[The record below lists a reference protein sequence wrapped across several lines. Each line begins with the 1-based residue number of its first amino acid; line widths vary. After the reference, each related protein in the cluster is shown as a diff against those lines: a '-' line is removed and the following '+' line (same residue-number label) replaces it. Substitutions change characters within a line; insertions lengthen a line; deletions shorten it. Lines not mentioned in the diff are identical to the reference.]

1 MNTDGCGGII
11 IVKTITTKENNAM
24 KNKYKPYMI
33 DIKYE
38 FKTYQHV
45 GKDYGNSKSADL
57 GCLFN
62 FRRFVRKTWNR
73 KQNKYKFCN
82 TFSDWKEHI
91 TSVLNKN
98 IVNYDDM
105 IHWLIYERNFAK
117 QYLESIKAILIPIY
131 IAFIGVFSLFLNEED
146 NPLCVLI
153 SIMLLIIA
161 ISVHVLHDATEKVDF
176 FEDCIQIANEIRRP

>member
-45 GKDYGNSKSADL
+45 GKEYGNSKSADL
-57 GCLFN
+57 GCVSN
-62 FRRFVRKTWNR
+62 FRRFIRRIWNR

-98 IVNYDDM
+98 ILNYDDM
-105 IHWLIYERNFAK
+105 VHWLIDERNFAK

-131 IAFIGVFSLFLNEED
+131 IALIGVYSLFLNEGD
-146 NPLCVLI
+146 NPLCALI
-153 SIMLLIIA
+153 LIMLLIVA
-161 ISVHVLHDATEKVDF
+161 VSVYFLHDATEKVAF

>member
-45 GKDYGNSKSADL
+45 GKEYGNSKSADL
-57 GCLFN
+57 GCVFN
-62 FRRFVRKTWNR
+62 FRRFIRKTWNR

-98 IVNYDDM
+98 ILNYDDM

-131 IAFIGVFSLFLNEED
+131 ISFMGMYNVFGGEEM
-146 NPLCVLI
+146 NPLAVLVA
-153 SIMLLIIA
+153 IMFCIVVV
-161 ISVHVLHDATEKVDF
+161 SVCILHGATEKVDF
-176 FEDCIQIANEIRRP
+176 FEDCIQIANEIRRQ